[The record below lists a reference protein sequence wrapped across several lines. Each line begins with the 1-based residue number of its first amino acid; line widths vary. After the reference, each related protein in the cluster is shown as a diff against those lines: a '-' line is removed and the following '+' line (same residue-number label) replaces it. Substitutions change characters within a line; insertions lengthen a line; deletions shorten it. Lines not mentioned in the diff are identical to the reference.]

1 MCEFSYLVFQSTFD
15 YCTSIISKNANFYVL
30 EEAINLLR
38 QIKVKRTK

>member
-1 MCEFSYLVFQSTFD
+1 MCEISDLVFQSTFD
-15 YCTSIISKNANFYVL
+15 YCTNILSRNANFDVF